1 MSTETQLL
9 SPSLGRPGVRR
20 LSSVTAT
27 SDDLSIGPSVVVPPK
42 HLATSSDAHE
52 TAESL
57 ELAKHRLNSIK
68 AGILIESIP
77 STPPKTSVTDKYAF
91 AFDIDGVLLRGG
103 RPIPQAI
110 EAMKV
115 LNGENEY
122 GIKV

>member
-27 SDDLSIGPSVVVPPK
+27 FDDLSVGPSVVVPPK
-42 HLATSSDAHE
+42 HLTTPSDAHE

-57 ELAKHRLNSIK
+57 ELAKHHLKSIS
-68 AGILIESIP
+68 AGIPIESIP
-77 STPPKTSVTDKYAF
+77 SAPPKTSVTDKYAF